1 MKRLLLRRA
10 GLLLLWEFVFRMS
23 LFGIIGNAEL
33 ADMSETYRKEL
44 VSKKTRIVIYVLGV
58 LDFVL
63 SVGSLSRITEAEMS
77 LPSFLMSYVM

>member
-1 MKRLLLRRA
+1 M
-10 GLLLLWEFVFRMS
+10 LLLWEFVFRMS

>member
-1 MKRLLLRRA
+1 
-10 GLLLLWEFVFRMS
+10 MS
-23 LFGIIGNAEL
+23 LFGIIGNAEQ